1 MNVGHRD
8 DAGFSEERGGSGTA
22 PWTEVVVVCTLEQS
36 SGGGRDERPR

>member
-8 DAGFSEERGGSGTA
+8 DAGFSEERGTA